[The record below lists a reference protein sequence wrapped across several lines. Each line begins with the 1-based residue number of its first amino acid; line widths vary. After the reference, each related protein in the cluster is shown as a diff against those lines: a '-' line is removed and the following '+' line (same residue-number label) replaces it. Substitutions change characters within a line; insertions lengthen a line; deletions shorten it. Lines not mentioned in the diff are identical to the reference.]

1 MWESILSWDLDWGVI
16 ATAVAGIIMFILEK
30 YKAGKYKQTRDD
42 ALVVSRV
49 TYSAIEEANSKDVKV
64 LVADAIT
71 EIGWTQP
78 GVREI
83 NDVMTSVVD
92 ADKASKVPPLKRW
105 WRRAL
110 AGQNAAGVIGR
121 IAMKAAIKEL
131 LTRKE
136 DLE

>member
-1 MWESILSWDLDWGVI
+1 MWDSILSWDLDWGVI

-30 YKAGKYKQTRDD
+30 YKAGKYRQTRDD
-42 ALVVSRV
+42 ALLVSRV

-64 LVADAIT
+64 LVAEAI
-71 EIGWTQP
+71 EEVARSQP
-78 GVREI
+78 GVKEI
-83 NDVMTSVVD
+83 NDVMTSIVD
-92 ADKASKVPPLKRW
+92 AGKASTVPPLKLW

-110 AGQNAAGVIGR
+110 ANQNAAGVIGR

-136 DLE
+136 DSE